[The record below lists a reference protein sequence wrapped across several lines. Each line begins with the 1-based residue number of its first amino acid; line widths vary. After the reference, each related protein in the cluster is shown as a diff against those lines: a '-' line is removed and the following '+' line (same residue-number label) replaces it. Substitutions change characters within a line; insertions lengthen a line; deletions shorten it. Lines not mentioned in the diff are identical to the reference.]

1 MTFEN
6 LKDLPKTECILAME
20 VLWQTLSRS
29 PADDVIHEWHQKVLS
44 TRLEQLQNGEEKTI
58 PWNQAK
64 EHLRTLTTLTNNH

>member
-6 LKDLPKTECILAME
+6 LKDLPRTECLLAME
-20 VLWQTLSRS
+20 VLWQSLSRT
-29 PADDVIHEWHQKVLS
+29 PAEDVIPEWHQKVLA
-44 TRLEQLQNGEEKTI
+44 TRLEQLRNGEEKTI